1 MAFVCAGMR
10 KARIISQKSL
20 AHGKIS
26 HKIPIEFDGKMLAMK
41 GKSCFGSPIVSCAVG
56 NKNAR
61 GCKYHGT
68 EKAQQHELCGRIVR
82 ANGRLRERERERCIG
97 AEKSVFMCNLAH
109 VLSSIDTET
118 FHSIT
123 NSPFRLYIMPYKAY
137 IARIP
142 TILQLNW
149 KLFSPLC
156 LVHRRTISLCT
167 RGTGDRIGF
176 CRWMEA
182 ETDRVWPWRSEWKRQ
197 QCTAWGKTKTH
208 QSKIGSGAIKKYRN
222 K

>member
-26 HKIPIEFDGKMLAMK
+26 HKIPIKFDGKMLAMK
-41 GKSCFGSPIVSCAVG
+41 GKSCFCSPIVSCAVG

-68 EKAQQHELCGRIVR
+68 EKAQQHELCGRNIR
-82 ANGRLRERERERCIG
+82 ANGRERERVRWRG

-109 VLSSIDTET
+109 VLSSIATET

-123 NSPFRLYIMPYKAY
+123 NSPFRLYIMLYKAY
-137 IARIP
+137 SKDSNNI
-142 TILQLNW
+142 TIELETFFPIVCVW
-149 KLFSPLC
+149 
-156 LVHRRTISLCT
+156 CT
-167 RGTGDRIGF
+167 G
-176 CRWMEA
+176 E
-182 ETDRVWPWRSEWKRQ
+182 Q
-197 QCTAWGKTKTH
+197 
-208 QSKIGSGAIKKYRN
+208 
-222 K
+222 